1 MKKIYENPKTK
12 VIDLDATAVIL
23 QTSGGNFLP
32 NDEDGEAGA
41 KAGGFL
47 DEEIWGLDS
56 ESFSH

>member
-12 VIDLDATAVIL
+12 VIDLDAKCVIL
-23 QTSGGNFLP
+23 QGSNFLG
-32 NDEDGEAGA
+32 NEEDGEAGV

-56 ESFSH
+56 ESFSL